1 MGVRLSGLNS
11 GMDTEAMIKKIM
23 DAHKLKLNKVEGKRT
38 TLDWKKEKWKE
49 LNSKLYSLYTNK
61 ISALRFGKAY
71 TTKKVTSSDENVVK
85 ATGNPEAVNGSH
97 KVQVKQTA
105 SAHSLTGDVV
115 KDIEGGL
122 KKDSVLTDIGFDL
135 GEEITFKVG
144 DKEHKFTVD
153 GDTTVGEFLEAAK
166 KAGLNANFDSKQQRF
181 YFSAK
186 ETGEANKFSITESK
200 NDVEMTSG
208 LEKLGLAGSAN
219 VTKVEGKDAI
229 FRVDG
234 TEYKTSTNTNNIN
247 GLNLTLT
254 GTTADYHLGD
264 NGKSATINA
273 NTDVE
278 SVYNNFKSFLK
289 DYNSILKEMNELY
302 YAGSAKGYDP
312 LTSEQKKGMSAGDVE
327 AWEKKIKDS
336 LLRRDT
342 SLGKVLNAMKTAMQT
357 SVNVGA
363 DEDGKGGKRYSLAS
377 FGVMTSTDYKE
388 RGLLHMYGDSE
399 DGVYSAKED
408 KLKKALTENP
418 EETAEA
424 LKGIME
430 TLYNKMTDAMKGT
443 GLSSAMT
450 FYNDKEM
457 NKLSDS
463 YKKEYN
469 TLEAKINKIEDKYYK
484 QFAAMEK
491 AMAKMN
497 AQNNSLASLLGK

>member
-1 MGVRLSGLNS
+1 MPLRLSGLNS

-61 ISALRFGKAY
+61 ISALRFEKAY

-85 ATGNPEAVNGSH
+85 ATGNAEAVNGSH

-105 SAHSLTGDVV
+105 AAHSLTGDVV
-115 KDIEGGL
+115 TGIDGGI
-122 KKDSVLTDIGFDL
+122 KKDTVLTDIGFDL
-135 GEEITFKVG
+135 GEEITFNVG
-144 DKEHKFTVD
+144 GKEHNFTVD

-166 KAGLNANFDSKQQRF
+166 KAGLNASFDSKQQRF

-186 ETGEANKFSITESK
+186 ETGEANRFSIKESK
-200 NDVEMTSG
+200 NDEEITSG
-208 LEKLGLAGSAN
+208 LEKLGLAGSAH
-219 VTKVEGKDAI
+219 VTRVEGKDAI

-264 NGKSATINA
+264 SGKSATINA

-302 YAGSAKGYDP
+302 YAGTAKGYEP
-312 LTSEQKKGMSAGDVE
+312 LTSEQKKEMSDKDVE

-336 LLRRDT
+336 MLRRDT

-408 KLKKALTENP
+408 KLKKALTEKP

-430 TLYNKMTDAMKGT
+430 KLYNKMTDAMKGT
-443 GLSSAMT
+443 SLSSAMT